1 MSEPSLQWRG
11 ERIIGPAFGS
21 SERRAEGLGFSRIPG
36 AEKTVHI
43 SWKFSH
49 CLACHIV
56 PSPTS
61 EIPLGPKASLVIR

>member
-49 CLACHIV
+49 IV